1 MCVKND
7 IHDLGLVLDSKARL
21 ILIESWD
28 EPRVLQTLTGLA
40 LRRGLGLQV
49 WSVTEGLQRLGF
61 AGDSQTDA
69 ETLEPEAA
77 LRLIKADSQPTL
89 YVMCDLHPFLEDN
102 PRLVRLLKEVAMR
115 EPPGGPTLVLV
126 SHACKLPPEVQRYA
140 SRFSLALP
148 SEDELLAIVRDEA
161 SAWSARNRNA
171 RVRTDNRTLQQVVK
185 NLRGL
190 SHAEARA
197 LARNVIC
204 DDGAITQEDIPELNK
219 TKFQLLDL
227 EGVLSF
233 EYDTARFAEVGGLGN
248 LKRWLA
254 ERQGIFL
261 EGKGSDLPKGVLLV
275 GVQGGGKSLAAKA
288 VAGLWGLPLLRLDF
302 ACLYNKFFGETERNL
317 RDALKLAEQMAPC
330 VLWIDEIEKGLA
342 SGDHDGGV
350 SQRVLGTL
358 LTWMAERKAPVFM
371 VATANVIARLPP
383 ELVRLLKEI
392 ALAEGAHKPTLVLV
406 SHALKLPVEVQRYAA
421 RFALALPSED
431 ELLAIVRDEA
441 TRWSEANRGARVR
454 TDNRT
459 LQQVVKNLRGMSHA
473 EARALARRVI
483 CDDGAITQDD
493 LPELN
498 KSKFQLLDLEG
509 VLSFEYDTARFAEV
523 GGLRTF
529 KRWLSEREPVFH
541 AAKAEDLPKGV
552 LLVGVQ
558 GGGKSLAAK
567 AVAGLWGLPLLRLDF
582 ACLYNKF
589 FGETE
594 RNLREALQLAER
606 MAPCV
611 LWMDEIEK
619 GLASGDQ
626 DGGVSQRVL
635 GTLLTWMAERK
646 APVFLVATA
655 NAIYRLPPELVR
667 KGRFDELFFVDLP
680 DAEVRAEIF
689 AIHLQ
694 RRELEPAQFDLPA
707 LAAACEGFAGA
718 EIEQAVVSALYAAQA
733 RQQSVDQALLLQ
745 MIHSS
750 SPLSVVM
757 AEDLAR
763 LRAWADG
770 RTVSAD

>member
-1 MCVKND
+1 MIND
-7 IHDLGLVLDSKARL
+7 IHDLGLVLDSKVKL
-21 ILIESWD
+21 VVIESWD
-28 EPRVLQTLTGLA
+28 ERRVLETLTSLA
-40 LRRGLGLQV
+40 VKRGLGLYT
-49 WSVTEGLQRLGF
+49 WAVTEGLQRLGF
-61 AGDSQTDA
+61 AADMSEESA
-69 ETLEPEAA
+69 SLEPEAA
-77 LRLIKADSQPTL
+77 LKLIKHDPQPNL
-89 YVMCDLHPFLEDN
+89 YVLCDLHPFLVDN
-102 PRLVRLLKEVAMR
+102 PK
-115 EPPGGPTLVLV
+115 
-126 SHACKLPPEVQRYA
+126 
-140 SRFSLALP
+140 
-148 SEDELLAIVRDEA
+148 
-161 SAWSARNRNA
+161 
-171 RVRTDNRTLQQVVK
+171 
-185 NLRGL
+185 
-190 SHAEARA
+190 
-197 LARNVIC
+197 
-204 DDGAITQEDIPELNK
+204 
-219 TKFQLLDL
+219 
-227 EGVLSF
+227 
-233 EYDTARFAEVGGLGN
+233 
-248 LKRWLA
+248 
-254 ERQGIFL
+254 
-261 EGKGSDLPKGVLLV
+261 
-275 GVQGGGKSLAAKA
+275 
-288 VAGLWGLPLLRLDF
+288 
-302 ACLYNKFFGETERNL
+302 
-317 RDALKLAEQMAPC
+317 
-330 VLWIDEIEKGLA
+330 
-342 SGDHDGGV
+342 
-350 SQRVLGTL
+350 
-358 LTWMAERKAPVFM
+358 
-371 VATANVIARLPP
+371 
-383 ELVRLLKEI
+383 LVRLLKEI

-421 RFALALPSED
+421 RFALALPSEE

-441 TRWSEANRGARVR
+441 TRWSEGNRGARVR

-529 KRWLSEREPVFH
+529 KRWLGEREPVFL

-552 LLVGVQ
+552 MLVGVQ

-655 NAIYRLPPELVR
+655 NAIDRLPPELLR